1 MARANAAG
9 ASVRVQAMRGLA
21 RSVARP
27 AYQRLVDAEPFMRR
41 AVPALIVA
49 FIAIVAVAAVVQ
61 IRAYRADSITDAKDE
76 LALFTLAVASDLRQ
90 HQGQGPRQAQGGT
103 DPAALA
109 ESLKASLP
117 VRATEARRRYALADA
132 SGNVRASSD
141 DNPDIIAD
149 FRFVL
154 ANAQALTIFAESAGV
169 LDVTLGDGRDALAT
183 VRNIPGQPLQ
193 LVAIQPLAGALSTWQ
208 SDTILTVTLLS
219 TTGGV
224 LLILGFAFHW
234 QATRAREADGIYD
247 TVRARIDTALSRGR
261 CGLWDWDMGRGRMFW
276 SESMF
281 EMLGLAP
288 RDELVS
294 FGDVSGLVHPDDVD
308 LYDVAKEIADKPG
321 RIIERVF
328 RMRHADGHWVWLRAR
343 AEVVPQENGEP
354 PHLIGIAVD
363 VTEERRLAER
373 TATADMRLRDA
384 IESISESFVLWDS
397 SNRLVLSNSKFQT
410 LHGFGDTTL
419 APGTPF
425 DTIATQLRQPVVRIP
440 LRSEDRPEEG
450 ARSFEAQIEGGRW
463 LKIAERRTKD
473 GGYVSVGTDITT
485 LKRHEERLMD
495 NEKRLMALV
504 ADLRKSQQTLE
515 MQALQLA
522 ELAQNYSDEKTK
534 AEDANRAK
542 SEFLANMSHELRT
555 PLNAI
560 IGFSELME
568 SGLFGPLGSEKYN
581 EYCRDIRDSGRYLL
595 DVINDI
601 LDMSRIEAGR
611 MQLTLQPTKLDE
623 IVTDAIRVMSVRADE
638 KKLAV
643 VSEAD
648 PELTVEADR
657 RALKQI
663 ALNLISNA
671 IKFTPEHG
679 RITLRTRRT
688 KQSALL
694 VIEDTG
700 IGIPRSA
707 LAKIGRPFEQVES
720 QFTKTHKGSGLG
732 LAIAKSL
739 VELHGGTMRI
749 RSSEGVGTTV
759 IIRLPLNG
767 RPGLQYR
774 NAAGELSDETGAS

>member
-9 ASVRVQAMRGLA
+9 ASVRAQAMQGLA
-21 RSVARP
+21 RTVAKP
-27 AYQRLVDAEPFMRR
+27 AYQRLVDAEPFMRK

-49 FIAIVAVAAVVQ
+49 FIAIVAVAAIIQ
-61 IRAYRADSITDAKDE
+61 IRSYRADALANAKDE
-76 LALFTLAVASDLRQ
+76 LALFAAAISSDIDRRSTGGAAADAVLA
-90 HQGQGPRQAQGGT
+90 
-103 DPAALA
+103 AALPA
-109 ESLKASLP
+109 
-117 VRATEARRRYALADA
+117 RAVDDQRRYGLVDAAGKVVVTHDADGSGATTSTTAEQIRHLISNVQALA
-132 SGNVRASSD
+132 
-141 DNPDIIAD
+141 
-149 FRFVL
+149 
-154 ANAQALTIFAESAGV
+154 IFAEDAGV
-169 LDVTLGDGRDALAT
+169 LEVALPDGTPALAT
-183 VRNIPGQPLQ
+183 VHNLHALPLQ
-193 LVAIQPLAGALSTWQ
+193 LVALQPIASALATWQ

-219 TTGGV
+219 TTGAV

-276 SESMF
+276 SSSMF
-281 EMLGLAP
+281 EMLGHEP

-294 FGDVSGLVHPDDVD
+294 FGEVAALVHPDDTN

-321 RIIERVF
+321 RTIERVF
-328 RMRHADGHWVWLRAR
+328 RMKHADGHWVWLRAR
-343 AEVVPQENGEP
+343 AEVVAQENGEP
-354 PHLIGIAVD
+354 PHLVGIAVD

-397 SNRLVLSNSKFQT
+397 ANRLVLCNSKFQS
-410 LHGFGDTTL
+410 LHGFGDTNV

-425 DTIATQLRQPVVRIP
+425 ETIAAIARQPVVRIP
-440 LRSEDRPEEG
+440 LRTEDRPEEG
-450 ARSFEAQIEGGRW
+450 ARAFEAQLEGGRW
-463 LKIAERRTKD
+463 LKVAERRTKD
-473 GGYVSVGTDITT
+473 GGFVSVGTDITA
-485 LKRHEERLMD
+485 LKRHEERLMES
-495 NEKRLMALV
+495 EKRLMALV

-522 ELAQNYSDEKTK
+522 ELAQNYADEKTK

-611 MQLTLQPTKLDE
+611 VQLNLQPTNLDE
-623 IVTDAIRVMSVRADE
+623 IVADAIRVMSVRADE
-638 KKLAV
+638 KH
-643 VSEAD
+643 
-648 PELTVEADR
+648 LTVTSETDEALTIEADR

-663 ALNLISNA
+663 ALNLLSNA

-679 RITLRTRRT
+679 RITVRTRASNRA
-688 KQSALL
+688 ALL

-700 IGIPRSA
+700 IGIPKSA
-707 LAKIGRPFEQVES
+707 LAKIGKPFEQVES
-720 QFTKTHKGSGLG
+720 QFTKTYKGSGLG

-739 VELHGGTMRI
+739 VELHGGTMRL

-759 IIRLPLNG
+759 VIRLPLQG
-767 RPGLQYR
+767 RPALQYR
-774 NAAGELSDETGAS
+774 NAPAAPAR

>member
-1 MARANAAG
+1 MARANAVG

-27 AYQRLVDAEPFMRR
+27 AYQRLVEAEPFMRK

-49 FIAIVAVAAVVQ
+49 FIAIVAIAAVVQ
-61 IRAYRADSITDAKDE
+61 TRAYRAEAISDAKDE
-76 LALFTLAVASDLRQ
+76 LALFALAIASDMRAHAKAGDAPDALLRA
-90 HQGQGPRQAQGGT
+90 GL
-103 DPAALA
+103 PA
-109 ESLKASLP
+109 
-117 VRATEARRRYALADA
+117 RADEDGRRYGLIDS
-132 SGNVRASSD
+132 SGSVVATLDPQPTTAEDIRHLIANV
-141 DNPDIIAD
+141 
-149 FRFVL
+149 
-154 ANAQALTIFAESAGV
+154 QALTIFAENAGV
-169 LDVTLGDGRDALAT
+169 LEVALPDGTPALAAVHNLKT
-183 VRNIPGQPLQ
+183 LPLQ
-193 LVAIQPLAGALSTWQ
+193 LVAIQPIGGALATWQ

-219 TTGGV
+219 TTGAV

-281 EMLGLAP
+281 EILGHEP
-288 RDELVS
+288 RDDLIS
-294 FGDVSGLVHPDDVD
+294 FAEVAALVHPDDTN
-308 LYDVAKEIADKPG
+308 LYEVAQEIADKPG
-321 RIIERVF
+321 RTIDRMF
-328 RMRHADGHWVWLRAR
+328 RMRHADGRWVWLRAR
-343 AEVVPQENGEP
+343 AEVVAQENGEP
-354 PHLIGIAVD
+354 PHLVGIAVD

-384 IESISESFVLWDS
+384 IESISESFVLWDAGG
-397 SNRLVLSNSKFQT
+397 RLVMCNSKFQS
-410 LHGFGDTTL
+410 LHGFGDT
-419 APGTPF
+419 AVVPGTPF
-425 DTIATQLRQPVVRIP
+425 ETVAAQARQPVVRIP

-450 ARSFEAQIEGGRW
+450 ARAFEAQIEGGRW

-473 GGYVSVGTDITT
+473 GGFVSVGTDITA

-495 NEKRLMALV
+495 SERRLMALV

-522 ELAQNYSDEKTK
+522 ELAQNYADEKTK

-568 SGLFGPLGSEKYN
+568 GGLFGPLGNDKYN

-611 MQLTLQPTKLDE
+611 MHLSLQTTSLDD
-623 IVTDAIRVMSVRADE
+623 VLADAIRVMAVRADE
-638 KKLAV
+638 KHLRV
-643 VSEAD
+643 TSEAD
-648 PELTVEADR
+648 APITLEADK

-671 IKFTPEHG
+671 IKFTPENG
-679 RITLRTRRT
+679 RIAVRTRRS
-688 KQSALL
+688 KQAALL

-700 IGIPRSA
+700 IGIPKAA
-707 LAKIGRPFEQVES
+707 LAKIGKPFEQVES
-720 QFTKTHKGSGLG
+720 QFTKTYKGSGLG

-749 RSSEGVGTTV
+749 RSNEGVGTTV

-767 RPGLQYR
+767 RPALHYR
-774 NAAGELSDETGAS
+774 SGSAQQD

>member
-9 ASVRVQAMRGLA
+9 ASVRAQAMQGLA
-21 RSVARP
+21 RSVAKP
-27 AYQRLVDAEPFMRR
+27 AYQRLVDAEPFMRK

-49 FIAIVAVAAVVQ
+49 FIAIVAIAAIIQ
-61 IRAYRADSITDAKDE
+61 IRSYRADALANAKDE
-76 LALFTLAVASDLRQ
+76 LALFSAAISSDIDRRATAGTSADAVLA
-90 HQGQGPRQAQGGT
+90 
-103 DPAALA
+103 AALPA
-109 ESLKASLP
+109 
-117 VRATEARRRYALADA
+117 RAVDDRRRYGLVDA
-132 SGNVRASSD
+132 SGKVVVTHDADGAGTTTSSTADQIRHLIANV
-141 DNPDIIAD
+141 
-149 FRFVL
+149 
-154 ANAQALTIFAESAGV
+154 QALAIFAEDAGV
-169 LDVTLGDGRDALAT
+169 LEVALPDGTPALAT
-183 VRNIPGQPLQ
+183 VHNLHALPLQ
-193 LVAIQPLAGALSTWQ
+193 LVALQPIGSALATWQ

-219 TTGGV
+219 TTGAV
-224 LLILGFAFHW
+224 LMILGFAFHW

-276 SESMF
+276 SSSMF
-281 EMLGLAP
+281 EMLGHEP

-294 FGDVSGLVHPDDVD
+294 FGEVAALVHPDDTN

-321 RIIERVF
+321 RTIERVF
-328 RMRHADGHWVWLRAR
+328 RMKHADGHWVWLRAR
-343 AEVVPQENGEP
+343 AEVVAQENGEP
-354 PHLIGIAVD
+354 PHLVGIAVD

-397 SNRLVLSNSKFQT
+397 ANRLVLCNSKFQS
-410 LHGFGDTTL
+410 LHGFGDTNV

-425 DTIATQLRQPVVRIP
+425 ETIAAIARQPVVRIP
-440 LRSEDRPEEG
+440 LRTEDRPEEG
-450 ARSFEAQIEGGRW
+450 ARAFEAQLEGGRW
-463 LKIAERRTKD
+463 LKVAERRTKD
-473 GGYVSVGTDITT
+473 GGFVSVGTDITA
-485 LKRHEERLMD
+485 LKRHEERLMES
-495 NEKRLMALV
+495 EKRLMALV

-522 ELAQNYSDEKTK
+522 ELAQNYADEKTK

-611 MQLTLQPTKLDE
+611 VQLNLQPTNLDE

-638 KKLAV
+638 KHLTV

-648 PELTVEADR
+648 EAVTVEADR

-679 RITLRTRRT
+679 RITVRTRASNRA
-688 KQSALL
+688 ALL

-700 IGIPRSA
+700 IGIPKSA
-707 LAKIGRPFEQVES
+707 LAKIGKPFEQVES
-720 QFTKTHKGSGLG
+720 QFTKTYKGSGLG

-739 VELHGGTMRI
+739 VELHGGTMRL

-759 IIRLPLNG
+759 VIRLPLQG
-767 RPGLQYR
+767 RPALQYR
-774 NAAGELSDETGAS
+774 NAPALPAR

>member
-1 MARANAAG
+1 
-9 ASVRVQAMRGLA
+9 MRK
-21 RSVARP
+21 
-27 AYQRLVDAEPFMRR
+27 

-49 FIAIVAVAAVVQ
+49 FIAIVAIAAIVQ
-61 IRAYRADSITDAKDE
+61 TRAYRADAVANAKDE
-76 LALFTLAVASDLRQ
+76 LALFAAAIASEIGRAGADISAPNTLLTS
-90 HQGQGPRQAQGGT
+90 
-103 DPAALA
+103 
-109 ESLKASLP
+109 SLP
-117 VRATEARRRYALADA
+117 PRATEDGRRYGLIDSAGGVVATHDGDSHTDIADEIRHLLTSVQALA
-132 SGNVRASSD
+132 
-141 DNPDIIAD
+141 
-149 FRFVL
+149 
-154 ANAQALTIFAESAGV
+154 IFAEDAGV
-169 LDVTLGDGRDALAT
+169 LEVGLPDGSTALAT
-183 VRNIPGQPLQ
+183 VHNLRGAPFQ
-193 LVAIQPLAGALSTWQ
+193 LVAIQPLGRALSTWQ

-219 TTGGV
+219 TTGAV

-281 EMLGLAP
+281 EMLGHPP
-288 RDELVS
+288 RDDLIS
-294 FGDVSGLVHPDDVD
+294 FGEVAALVHPDDTN
-308 LYDVAKEIADKPG
+308 LYDIAKEIADKPG
-321 RIIERVF
+321 RTIDRMF
-328 RMRHADGHWVWLRAR
+328 RMKHADGHWLWLRAR
-343 AEVVPQENGEP
+343 AEVVAQENGEP
-354 PHLIGIAVD
+354 PHLVGIAVD
-363 VTEERRLAER
+363 ITEERRLAER

-397 SNRLVLSNSKFQT
+397 TNRLVMCNSKFQS
-410 LHGFGDTTL
+410 LHGFGDANV

-425 DTIATQLRQPVVRIP
+425 ETVAEQARKPLLRIP
-440 LRSEDRPEEG
+440 LRTEDRPEEG
-450 ARSFEAQIEGGRW
+450 ARAFEAQLEGGRW
-463 LKIAERRTKD
+463 LKVAERRTKD
-473 GGYVSVGTDITT
+473 GGFVSVGTDITA

-495 NEKRLMALV
+495 SEKRLMALV

-522 ELAQNYSDEKTK
+522 ELAQNYADEKTK

-568 SGLFGPLGSEKYN
+568 SGLFGPLGSDKYN

-611 MQLTLQPTKLDE
+611 FQLNLQPVKLDE
-623 IVTDAIRVMSVRADE
+623 VVTDAIRVMSVRADE
-638 KKLAV
+638 KHLTITSESEEAV
-643 VSEAD
+643 A
-648 PELTVEADR
+648 VEADK

-679 RITLRTRRT
+679 RITLRTRQFARA
-688 KQSALL
+688 ALL

-700 IGIPRSA
+700 IGIPKSA
-707 LAKIGRPFEQVES
+707 LAKIGKPFEQVES
-720 QFTKTHKGSGLG
+720 QFTKTYKGSGLG

-759 IIRLPLNG
+759 VIRLPLNG
-767 RPGLQYR
+767 RPALHYR
-774 NAAGELSDETGAS
+774 SARHAPVN

>member
-1 MARANAAG
+1 MARANAAS

-27 AYQRLVDAEPFMRR
+27 AYQRLVDAEPFMRK
-41 AVPALIVA
+41 AVPALIIA
-49 FIAIVAVAAVVQ
+49 FIAIVAIAAIVQ
-61 IRAYRADSITDAKDE
+61 IRAYRTEAISDAKDK
-76 LALFTLAVASDLRQ
+76 LALFAAAIASELRQ
-90 HQGQGPRQAQGGT
+90 NGAGT
-103 DPAALA
+103 TVPDALLA
-109 ESLKASLP
+109 ASLP
-117 VRATEARRRYALADA
+117 SRATEDARRYGLVDSAGKVLATHDAATTTADEIRHLLANVQALA
-132 SGNVRASSD
+132 
-141 DNPDIIAD
+141 
-149 FRFVL
+149 
-154 ANAQALTIFAESAGV
+154 IFAENAGV
-169 LDVTLGDGRDALAT
+169 LEVTLPDGSAALAT
-183 VRNIPGQPLQ
+183 VHNLRSLPLQ
-193 LVAIQPLAGALSTWQ
+193 LVALQPVRGALATWQ

-281 EMLGLAP
+281 EMLGHEP
-288 RDELVS
+288 RDDLIS
-294 FGDVSGLVHPDDVD
+294 FGEVASLVHPDDTN

-321 RIIERVF
+321 RTIDRVF
-328 RMRHADGHWVWLRAR
+328 RMKHADGRWLWLRAR
-343 AEVVPQENGEP
+343 AEVVAQENGEP
-354 PHLIGIAVD
+354 PHLVGIAVD

-397 SNRLVLSNSKFQT
+397 ANRLVMCNSKFQS
-410 LHGFGDTTL
+410 LHGFGDTNV

-425 DTIATQLRQPVVRIP
+425 ETVASSAHHAIVRTP
-440 LRSEDRPEEG
+440 LKFEDRPEEG
-450 ARSFEAQIEGGRW
+450 ARAFEAQIEGGRW

-473 GGYVSVGTDITT
+473 GGFVSVGTDITA

-495 NEKRLMALV
+495 SERRLMALV

-522 ELAQNYSDEKTK
+522 ELAQNYADEKTK

-568 SGLFGPLGSEKYN
+568 SGLFGPLGNPKYN
-581 EYCRDIRDSGRYLL
+581 EYSRDIKDSGRYLL

-611 MQLTLQPTKLDE
+611 VQLNLQPMNLDE
-623 IVTDAIRVMSVRADE
+623 VIADAIRVMSVRADE
-638 KKLAV
+638 KHLTV
-643 VSEAD
+643 VSESDEGVTIDAD
-648 PELTVEADR
+648 KR
-657 RALKQI
+657 SLKQI

-671 IKFTPEHG
+671 IKFTPENG
-679 RITLRTRRT
+679 RITLRTR
-688 KQSALL
+688 QSARAALL

-700 IGIPRSA
+700 IGIPKSA
-707 LAKIGRPFEQVES
+707 LAKIGKPFEQVES
-720 QFTKTHKGSGLG
+720 QFTKTYKGSGLG

-749 RSSEGVGTTV
+749 RSNEGVGTTV
-759 IIRLPLNG
+759 IIRLPLHG
-767 RPGLQYR
+767 RPGLHYR
-774 NAAGELSDETGAS
+774 SAQPALTS

>member
-9 ASVRVQAMRGLA
+9 ASVRVQAMGGLA

-27 AYQRLVDAEPFMRR
+27 AYQRLVEAEPFMRK
-41 AVPALIVA
+41 AVPALIIA
-49 FIAIVAVAAVVQ
+49 FIASVAIAALVQ
-61 IRAYRADSITDAKDE
+61 IRAYRADAVANAKDE
-76 LALFTLAVASDLRQ
+76 LALFAAAISSEIGR
-90 HQGQGPRQAQGGT
+90 HGT
-103 DPAALA
+103 GTTPDVLL
-109 ESLKASLP
+109 SSSLP
-117 VRATEARRRYALADA
+117 PRATEDARRYGLVDSAGKVVAAHDEVAAAREQIGQL
-132 SGNVRASSD
+132 
-141 DNPDIIAD
+141 
-149 FRFVL
+149 L
-154 ANAQALTIFAESAGV
+154 ANTQALTIFAENAGV
-169 LDVTLGDGRDALAT
+169 LDVSMPDGSPALAT
-183 VRNIPGQPLQ
+183 VRNLPGVPYQ
-193 LVAIQPLAGALSTWQ
+193 LVVVQPLAGALATWQ

-219 TTGGV
+219 TTGAV

-234 QATRAREADGIYD
+234 QASRAREADGIYD

-281 EMLGLAP
+281 EMLGFEP
-288 RDELVS
+288 RDELIS
-294 FGDVSGLVHPDDVD
+294 FGEVASLVHTDDTN
-308 LYDVAKEIADKPG
+308 LYDIAKEIADKPG
-321 RIIERVF
+321 RTIDRVF
-328 RMRHADGHWVWLRAR
+328 RMKHADGHWVWLRAR
-343 AEVVPQENGEP
+343 AEVVPQDNGEP
-354 PHLIGIAVD
+354 PHLVGIAVD

-384 IESISESFVLWDS
+384 IESISESFVLWDA
-397 SNRLVLSNSKFQT
+397 SNRLVMCNSKFQS
-410 LHGFGDTTL
+410 LHGFGDANV
-419 APGTPF
+419 APGTEF
-425 DTIATQLRQPVVRIP
+425 ETVAALARQPVVRIP
-440 LRSEDRPEEG
+440 LRPEDRPEEG
-450 ARSFEAQIEGGRW
+450 ARAFEAQLEGGRW
-463 LKIAERRTKD
+463 LKVTERRTKD
-473 GGYVSVGTDITT
+473 GGYVSVGTDITA
-485 LKRHEERLMD
+485 LKRHEERLMES
-495 NEKRLMALV
+495 EKRLMALV

-522 ELAQNYSDEKTK
+522 ELAQNYADEKTK

-568 SGLFGPLGSEKYN
+568 SGLFGPLGSDKYN

-611 MQLTLQPTKLDE
+611 MHLNLQPVELDE
-623 IVTDAIRVMSVRADE
+623 VVTDSIRVMSVRADE
-638 KKLAV
+638 KQITVAADTDGAV
-643 VSEAD
+643 SLEAD
-648 PELTVEADR
+648 K

-663 ALNLISNA
+663 TLNLLSNA
-671 IKFTPEHG
+671 IKFTPENG
-679 RITLRTRRT
+679 RVSVRTRR
-688 KQSALL
+688 SARAALL
-694 VIEDTG
+694 VIEDSG
-700 IGIPRSA
+700 IGIPKAA
-707 LAKIGRPFEQVES
+707 LAKIGKPFEQVES

-767 RPGLQYR
+767 RPALQYR
-774 NAAGELSDETGAS
+774 SGRALPAE

>member
-9 ASVRVQAMRGLA
+9 ASVRAQAMQGLA
-21 RSVARP
+21 RSVAKP
-27 AYQRLVDAEPFMRR
+27 AYQRLVDAEPFLRK

-49 FIAIVAVAAVVQ
+49 FIAIVAIAAIIQ
-61 IRAYRADSITDAKDE
+61 TRSYRADALANAKDE
-76 LALFTLAVASDLRQ
+76 LALFTAALSSEIDR
-90 HQGQGPRQAQGGT
+90 RGT
-103 DPAALA
+103 DSPIADTLAAAL
-109 ESLKASLP
+109 P
-117 VRATEARRRYALADA
+117 PRAVDDDRRYGLIDSTGKVLVTHDA
-132 SGNVRASSD
+132 AGASTGTASTGDDIRHLISNV
-141 DNPDIIAD
+141 
-149 FRFVL
+149 
-154 ANAQALTIFAESAGV
+154 QALTIFAEDAGV
-169 LDVTLGDGRDALAT
+169 LEVTLPGGVVALAT
-183 VRNIPGQPLQ
+183 VRNLHALPLQ
-193 LVAIQPLAGALSTWQ
+193 LVAVQPVASALATWQ

-219 TTGGV
+219 TTGAV
-224 LLILGFAFHW
+224 LMILGFAFHW

-276 SESMF
+276 SSSMF
-281 EMLGLAP
+281 EMLGHEP

-294 FGDVSGLVHPDDVD
+294 FGEVAALVHPDDTN

-321 RIIERVF
+321 RTIERVF
-328 RMRHADGHWVWLRAR
+328 RMKHADGHWVWLRAR
-343 AEVVPQENGEP
+343 AEVVAQENGEP
-354 PHLIGIAVD
+354 PHLVGIAVD

-397 SNRLVLSNSKFQT
+397 ANRLVMCNSKFQS
-410 LHGFGDTTL
+410 LHGFGDTNVV
-419 APGTPF
+419 PGTPF
-425 DTIATQLRQPVVRIP
+425 EAIAAIARQPVVRIP
-440 LRSEDRPEEG
+440 LRTEDRPDEG
-450 ARSFEAQIEGGRW
+450 ARAFEAQLEGGRW
-463 LKIAERRTKD
+463 LKVTERRTKD
-473 GGYVSVGTDITT
+473 GGFVSVGTDITA
-485 LKRHEERLMD
+485 LKRHEERLMES
-495 NEKRLMALV
+495 EKRLMALV

-522 ELAQNYSDEKTK
+522 ELAQNYADEKNK

-568 SGLFGPLGSEKYN
+568 SGLFGPLGSDKYN

-611 MQLTLQPTKLDE
+611 VQLNLQPTNLDE
-623 IVTDAIRVMSVRADE
+623 IITDAIRVMSVRADE
-638 KKLAV
+638 KQLTVAAESDEGV
-643 VSEAD
+643 
-648 PELTVEADR
+648 TVEADR

-671 IKFTPEHG
+671 IKFTPEKG
-679 RITLRTRRT
+679 RITIRTRASQRA
-688 KQSALL
+688 ALL
-694 VIEDTG
+694 VIEDSG
-700 IGIPRSA
+700 IGIPKNA

-720 QFTKTHKGSGLG
+720 QFTKTYKGSGLG

-759 IIRLPLNG
+759 IIRLPLQG
-767 RPGLQYR
+767 RPALHYR
-774 NAAGELSDETGAS
+774 NAPALPAR

>member
-9 ASVRVQAMRGLA
+9 ASVRVQAMQGLA

-27 AYQRLVDAEPFMRR
+27 AYQRLVDAEPFMRK

-49 FIAIVAVAAVVQ
+49 FIAIVAVAAVIQV
-61 IRAYRADSITDAKDE
+61 RSYRADAVASAKDE
-76 LALFTLAVASDLRQ
+76 LALFAFAISSEIDRRGTASAPVEGLLKSGLPARASD
-90 HQGQGPRQAQGGT
+90 
-103 DPAALA
+103 D
-109 ESLKASLP
+109 E
-117 VRATEARRRYALADA
+117 RRYGLVDQTGKVVATYDEAATSTTAD
-132 SGNVRASSD
+132 
-141 DNPDIIAD
+141 DI
-149 FRFVL
+149 RYLL
-154 ANAQALTIFAESAGV
+154 ANVQAISIFAEDAGV
-169 LDVTLGDGRDALAT
+169 LEVALPNGALALAT
-183 VRNIPGQPLQ
+183 VHNLRSVPLQ
-193 LVAIQPLAGALSTWQ
+193 LVAVQPVGSALSTWQ

-219 TTGGV
+219 TTGAV

-247 TVRARIDTALSRGR
+247 TVRVRIDTALSRGR
-261 CGLWDWDMGRGRMFW
+261 AGLWDWDMGRGRLFW
-276 SESMF
+276 SSSMF
-281 EMLGLAP
+281 ELLGIEP
-288 RDELVS
+288 RDELIS
-294 FGDVSGLVHPDDVD
+294 FGEVAALVHPDDTN

-328 RMRHADGHWVWLRAR
+328 RMKHADGHWVWLRAR

-354 PHLIGIAVD
+354 PHLVGIAVD

-397 SNRLVLSNSKFQT
+397 ANRLVLCNSKFQS
-410 LHGFGDTTL
+410 LHGFGDTNVT
-419 APGTPF
+419 PGTPF
-425 DTIATQLRQPVVRIP
+425 DAVAAIARQPVVRIP
-440 LRSEDRPEEG
+440 LRTEDRPEEG
-450 ARSFEAQIEGGRW
+450 ARAFEAQLEGGRW
-463 LKIAERRTKD
+463 LKVTERRTKD
-473 GGYVSVGTDITT
+473 GGFVSVGTDITA
-485 LKRHEERLMD
+485 LKRHEERLMES
-495 NEKRLMALV
+495 EKRLMALV

-522 ELAQNYSDEKTK
+522 ELAQNYADEKTK

-568 SGLFGPLGSEKYN
+568 SGLFGPLGSDKYN

-611 MQLTLQPTKLDE
+611 VHLNLQPTKLDE
-623 IVTDAIRVMSVRADE
+623 IIKDAIRVMSVRADE
-638 KKLAV
+638 KHLV
-643 VSEAD
+643 VACESDED
-648 PELTVEADR
+648 LTIEGDR

-663 ALNLISNA
+663 TLNLISNA

-679 RITLRTRRT
+679 RITLRTRGSAR
-688 KQSALL
+688 SALL
-694 VIEDTG
+694 VIEDSG
-700 IGIPRSA
+700 IGIPKSA
-707 LAKIGRPFEQVES
+707 LVKIGKPFEQVES
-720 QFTKTHKGSGLG
+720 QFTKSYKGSGLG

-749 RSSEGVGTTV
+749 SSNEGVGTTV
-759 IIRLPLNG
+759 IIRLPLHG
-767 RPGLQYR
+767 RPALHYR
-774 NAAGELSDETGAS
+774 TAPATLEG

>member
-9 ASVRVQAMRGLA
+9 GSVRVQAMRGLA

-27 AYQRLVDAEPFMRR
+27 AYQRLVDAEPFMRK

-49 FIAIVAVAAVVQ
+49 FIGIVAVAAIVQ
-61 IRAYRADSITDAKDE
+61 NRAYRSEAVASAKDE
-76 LALFTLAVASDLRQ
+76 LALFATAIASEIGRPGADLSAPDALLAS
-90 HQGQGPRQAQGGT
+90 
-103 DPAALA
+103 
-109 ESLKASLP
+109 SLP
-117 VRATEARRRYALADA
+117 PRAAEDGRRYGLIDSAGTVVAVHDEDA
-132 SGNVRASSD
+132 RAAVTEQIRHLVVNV
-141 DNPDIIAD
+141 
-149 FRFVL
+149 
-154 ANAQALTIFAESAGV
+154 QALTIFAEDAGV
-169 LDVTLGDGRDALAT
+169 LEVAMPDGSAALAT
-183 VRNIPGQPLQ
+183 VHNLRATPLQ
-193 LVAIQPLAGALSTWQ
+193 LVAIQPLGRALNTWQ

-219 TTGGV
+219 TTGAV
-224 LLILGFAFHW
+224 LMILGFAFHW

-281 EMLGLAP
+281 EMLGHEP
-288 RDELVS
+288 RDELIS
-294 FGDVSGLVHPDDVD
+294 FGEVSALVHPDDTN
-308 LYDVAKEIADKPG
+308 LYDIAKEIADKPG
-321 RIIERVF
+321 RSIDRMF
-328 RMRHADGHWVWLRAR
+328 RMKHADGHWLWLRAR
-343 AEVVPQENGEP
+343 AEVVAQENGEP
-354 PHLIGIAVD
+354 PHLVGIAVD
-363 VTEERRLAER
+363 ITEERRLAER

-397 SNRLVLSNSKFQT
+397 TNRLVMCNSKFQS
-410 LHGFGDTTL
+410 LHGFGDANV

-425 DTIATQLRQPVVRIP
+425 EAVAEQARKPVLRIP
-440 LRSEDRPEEG
+440 LRAEDRPEEG
-450 ARSFEAQIEGGRW
+450 ARAFEAQLEGGRW
-463 LKIAERRTKD
+463 LKITERRTKD
-473 GGYVSVGTDITT
+473 GGFVSVGTDITA

-495 NEKRLMALV
+495 SEKRLMALV

-522 ELAQNYSDEKTK
+522 ELAQNYADEKTR

-568 SGLFGPLGSEKYN
+568 SGLFGPLGSDKYN

-611 MQLTLQPTKLDE
+611 FQLALQPVQLDE

-638 KKLAV
+638 KHLTLASESEGPV
-643 VSEAD
+643 AIEAD
-648 PELTVEADR
+648 K

-671 IKFTPEHG
+671 IKFTPENG
-679 RITLRTRRT
+679 RITVRTRRF
-688 KQSALL
+688 SRAALL
-694 VIEDTG
+694 VIEDSG
-700 IGIPRSA
+700 IGIPKSA
-707 LAKIGRPFEQVES
+707 LAKIGKPFEQVES
-720 QFTKTHKGSGLG
+720 QFTKTYKGSGLG

-759 IIRLPLNG
+759 VIRLPLNG
-767 RPGLQYR
+767 RPALHYR
-774 NAAGELSDETGAS
+774 NARAERPIPATS

>member
-27 AYQRLVDAEPFMRR
+27 AYQRLVDAEPFMRK

-49 FIAIVAVAAVVQ
+49 FIASIAIAAVVQ
-61 IRAYRADSITDAKDE
+61 IRAYRADAIANAKDE
-76 LALFTLAVASDLRQ
+76 LALFAAAIASETGR
-90 HQGQGPRQAQGGT
+90 H
-103 DPAALA
+103 DPAAMGPDAL
-109 ESLKASLP
+109 LKSSLP
-117 VRATEARRRYALADA
+117 PRATEDGRRYGLVDA
-132 SGNVRASSD
+132 GGK
-141 DNPDIIAD
+141 
-149 FRFVL
+149 VL
-154 ANAQALTIFAESAGV
+154 AAHDDAATAPAELGELLANTQALTIFAENAGV
-169 LDVTLGDGRDALAT
+169 LDVAMPDGSPALAT
-183 VRNIPGQPLQ
+183 VRNLPRAPMQ
-193 LVAIQPLAGALSTWQ
+193 LVVVQPLAGALATWQ

-219 TTGGV
+219 TTGAV

-234 QATRAREADGIYD
+234 QASRAREADGIYE

-281 EMLGLAP
+281 EIIGHEP
-288 RDELVS
+288 RDELIS
-294 FGDVSGLVHPDDVD
+294 FGEVASLVHPDDTN
-308 LYDVAKEIADKPG
+308 LYDIAKEIADKPG
-321 RIIERVF
+321 RTIDRVF
-328 RMRHADGHWVWLRAR
+328 RMKHADGHWIWLRAR

-354 PHLIGIAVD
+354 PHLVGIAVD

-397 SNRLVLSNSKFQT
+397 ANRLVMCNSKFQS
-410 LHGFGDTTL
+410 LHGIGD
-419 APGTPF
+419 ANVVPGTEF
-425 DTIATQLRQPVVRIP
+425 DAIASLARQPVVRIP
-440 LRSEDRPEEG
+440 LRPEDRPEEG
-450 ARSFEAQIEGGRW
+450 ARAFEAQLEGGRW
-463 LKIAERRTKD
+463 LKVAERRTKD
-473 GGYVSVGTDITT
+473 GGYVSVGTDITA
-485 LKRHEERLMD
+485 LKRHEERLMES
-495 NEKRLMALV
+495 EKRLMALV

-522 ELAQNYSDEKTK
+522 ELAQNYADEKTK

-568 SGLFGPLGSEKYN
+568 SGLFGPLGSDKYN

-611 MQLTLQPTKLDE
+611 VQLNLQPVALDE
-623 IVTDAIRVMSVRADE
+623 VIADAIRVMSVRADE
-638 KKLAV
+638 KHLTISADSDEAV
-643 VSEAD
+643 TIEAD
-648 PELTVEADR
+648 K

-663 ALNLISNA
+663 ALNLLSNA
-671 IKFTPEHG
+671 IKFTPEKG
-679 RITLRTRRT
+679 RVTVRTRHSARA
-688 KQSALL
+688 ALL
-694 VIEDTG
+694 VIEDSG

-707 LAKIGRPFEQVES
+707 LAKIGKPFEQVES

-759 IIRLPLNG
+759 VIRLPLNG
-767 RPGLQYR
+767 RPALQYR
-774 NAAGELSDETGAS
+774 SGRSVPAE

>member
-9 ASVRVQAMRGLA
+9 ASVRAQAMQGLA
-21 RSVARP
+21 RSVAKP
-27 AYQRLVDAEPFMRR
+27 AYQRLVDAEPFMRK

-49 FIAIVAVAAVVQ
+49 FIAIVAIAAIIQ
-61 IRAYRADSITDAKDE
+61 IRSYRADALANAKDE
-76 LALFTLAVASDLRQ
+76 LALFSAAVSSDIDRRSAAGTAVEAVLA
-90 HQGQGPRQAQGGT
+90 
-103 DPAALA
+103 AALPA
-109 ESLKASLP
+109 
-117 VRATEARRRYALADA
+117 RAVDDRRRYGLVDAGGKVIVTHDADGAGTSASGTADAIRHLISNVQALA
-132 SGNVRASSD
+132 
-141 DNPDIIAD
+141 
-149 FRFVL
+149 
-154 ANAQALTIFAESAGV
+154 IFAEDAGV
-169 LDVTLGDGRDALAT
+169 LEVALPDGTPALAT
-183 VRNIPGQPLQ
+183 VHNLHALPLQ
-193 LVAIQPLAGALSTWQ
+193 LVALQPIGSALATWQ

-219 TTGGV
+219 TTGAV
-224 LLILGFAFHW
+224 LMILGFAFHW

-276 SESMF
+276 SSSMF
-281 EMLGLAP
+281 EMLGHEP

-294 FGDVSGLVHPDDVD
+294 FGEVAALVHPDDTN

-321 RIIERVF
+321 RTIERVF
-328 RMRHADGHWVWLRAR
+328 RMKHADGHWVWLRAR
-343 AEVVPQENGEP
+343 AEVVAQENGEP
-354 PHLIGIAVD
+354 PHLVGIAVD

-397 SNRLVLSNSKFQT
+397 ANRLVLCNSKFQS
-410 LHGFGDTTL
+410 LHGFGDTNV

-425 DTIATQLRQPVVRIP
+425 ETIAAIARQPVVRIP
-440 LRSEDRPEEG
+440 LRTEDRPEEG
-450 ARSFEAQIEGGRW
+450 ARAFEAQLEGGRW
-463 LKIAERRTKD
+463 LKVAERRTKD
-473 GGYVSVGTDITT
+473 GGFVSVGTDITA
-485 LKRHEERLMD
+485 LKRHEERLMES
-495 NEKRLMALV
+495 EKRLMALV

-522 ELAQNYSDEKTK
+522 ELAQNYADEKTK

-568 SGLFGPLGSEKYN
+568 SGLFGPLGSDKYN

-611 MQLTLQPTKLDE
+611 VQLNLQPTNLEE

-638 KKLAV
+638 KHLSI

-648 PELTVEADR
+648 EAVTIEADR

-663 ALNLISNA
+663 TLNLISNA

-679 RITLRTRRT
+679 RITIRTRASNRA
-688 KQSALL
+688 ALL
-694 VIEDTG
+694 VIEDSG
-700 IGIPRSA
+700 IGIPKSA
-707 LAKIGRPFEQVES
+707 LAKIGKPFEQVES
-720 QFTKTHKGSGLG
+720 QFTKTYKGSGLG

-739 VELHGGTMRI
+739 VELHGGTMRL

-759 IIRLPLNG
+759 VIRLPLQG
-767 RPGLQYR
+767 RPALHYR
-774 NAAGELSDETGAS
+774 NAPARPAR

>member
-9 ASVRVQAMRGLA
+9 ESVRVQAMRGLA

-61 IRAYRADSITDAKDE
+61 NRAYRAEALAGAKDE
-76 LALFTLAVASDLRQ
+76 LALFAVAVASEIGRSNADNTAPDTL
-90 HQGQGPRQAQGGT
+90 
-103 DPAALA
+103 L
-109 ESLKASLP
+109 SSSLP
-117 VRATEARRRYALADA
+117 PRAAEDGRRFGLIDL
-132 SGNVRASSD
+132 SGNVLATHGGESRNRVSEE
-141 DNPDIIAD
+141 IAALVSN
-149 FRFVL
+149 F
-154 ANAQALTIFAESAGV
+154 QALAVFGEDAGV
-169 LDVTLGDGRDALAT
+169 LEVSLPNGAPVLAT
-183 VRNIPGQPLQ
+183 IHNLRASQMQ
-193 LVAIQPLAGALSTWQ
+193 LVAIQPTSRALTTWQ

-219 TTGGV
+219 TTGAV

-281 EMLGLAP
+281 EMLGQEP
-288 RDELVS
+288 RDELIS
-294 FGDVSGLVHPDDVD
+294 FGEVAGLVHPDDTD
-308 LYDVAKEIADKPG
+308 LYDIAKEIADKPG
-321 RIIERVF
+321 RFIDRMF
-328 RMRHADGHWVWLRAR
+328 RMKHADGHWVWLRAR
-343 AEVVPQENGEP
+343 AEVVAQEDGEP
-354 PHLIGIAVD
+354 PHLVGIAVD

-397 SNRLVLSNSKFQT
+397 SSRLVMCNSKFQS
-410 LHGFGDTTL
+410 LHGFGDANV

-425 DTIATQLRQPVVRIP
+425 DMVAQQARKPVIRIP
-440 LRSEDRPEEG
+440 LRTEDRPEEG
-450 ARSFEAQIEGGRW
+450 ARAFEAQLEGGRW
-463 LKIAERRTKD
+463 LKITERRTKD
-473 GGYVSVGTDITT
+473 GGFVSVGTDITT
-485 LKRHEERLMD
+485 LKRHEERLMES
-495 NEKRLMALV
+495 EKRLMALV

-522 ELAQNYSDEKTK
+522 ELAQNYADEKTK

-581 EYCRDIRDSGRYLL
+581 EYCSDIRESGRYLL

-611 MQLTLQPTKLDE
+611 FQLSLQPVQLGE
-623 IVTDAIRVMSVRADE
+623 VVEDALRVMSVRADE
-638 KKLAV
+638 KHLEMTRESDATV
-643 VSEAD
+643 DLEAD
-648 PELTVEADR
+648 K

-663 ALNLISNA
+663 VLNLLSNA

-679 RITLRTRRT
+679 KITVRTRRFA
-688 KQSALL
+688 KAALL
-694 VIEDTG
+694 VVEDTG
-700 IGIPRSA
+700 IGIPKNA
-707 LAKIGRPFEQVES
+707 LSKIGRPFEQVES
-720 QFTKTHKGSGLG
+720 QFTKTYKGSGLG

-749 RSSEGVGTTV
+749 SSTEGAGTTV

-767 RPGLQYR
+767 RPALQYR
-774 NAAGELSDETGAS
+774 STPVTAPTV

>member
-1 MARANAAG
+1 MARANAVG

-27 AYQRLVDAEPFMRR
+27 AYQRLVEAEPFMRK

-49 FIAIVAVAAVVQ
+49 FIAIVAIAAVVQ
-61 IRAYRADSITDAKDE
+61 TRAYRADAISDAKDE
-76 LALFTLAVASDLRQ
+76 LALFALAIASDMRL
-90 HQGQGPRQAQGGT
+90 HAKPG
-103 DPAALA
+103 AAPEALL
-109 ESLKASLP
+109 SASLP
-117 VRATEARRRYALADA
+117 ARATENGRRYGLIDSSGTVVAALDPQPATAEDIRYLIANVQALA
-132 SGNVRASSD
+132 
-141 DNPDIIAD
+141 
-149 FRFVL
+149 
-154 ANAQALTIFAESAGV
+154 IFAENAGV
-169 LDVTLGDGRDALAT
+169 LEVALPDGTPALAAMHNLNT
-183 VRNIPGQPLQ
+183 LPLQ
-193 LVAIQPLAGALSTWQ
+193 LVAIQPVGGALATWQ

-219 TTGGV
+219 TTGAV

-281 EMLGLAP
+281 EILGHEP
-288 RDELVS
+288 RDDLIS
-294 FGDVSGLVHPDDVD
+294 FAEVAALVHPDDTN
-308 LYDVAKEIADKPG
+308 LYEVAQEIADKPG
-321 RIIERVF
+321 RTIDRMF
-328 RMRHADGHWVWLRAR
+328 RMRHADGRWVWLRAR
-343 AEVVPQENGEP
+343 AEVVAQENGEP
-354 PHLIGIAVD
+354 PHLVGIAVD

-384 IESISESFVLWDS
+384 IESISESFVLWDAGG
-397 SNRLVLSNSKFQT
+397 RLVMCNSKFQS
-410 LHGFGDTTL
+410 LHGFGDTAV

-425 DTIATQLRQPVVRIP
+425 ETVAAQARQPVVRIP

-450 ARSFEAQIEGGRW
+450 ARAFEAQIEGGRW

-473 GGYVSVGTDITT
+473 GGFVSVGTDITA

-495 NEKRLMALV
+495 SERRLMALV

-522 ELAQNYSDEKTK
+522 ELAQNYADEKTK

-568 SGLFGPLGSEKYN
+568 GGLFGPLGNDKYN

-611 MQLTLQPTKLDE
+611 MHLSLQTTSLDE
-623 IVTDAIRVMSVRADE
+623 VLADAIRVMAVRADE
-638 KKLAV
+638 KHLRV
-643 VSEAD
+643 TSEAD
-648 PELTVEADR
+648 APITLEADR

-671 IKFTPEHG
+671 IKFTPENG
-679 RITLRTRRT
+679 RITVRTRRS
-688 KQSALL
+688 KQAALL

-700 IGIPRSA
+700 IGIPKAA

-720 QFTKTHKGSGLG
+720 QFTKTYKGSGLG

-749 RSSEGVGTTV
+749 RSNEGVGTTV

-767 RPGLQYR
+767 RPALHYR
-774 NAAGELSDETGAS
+774 SGNSTQD